1 MAFNAINKLP
11 QNVFTG
17 LFRLRNLDLSNNQI
31 EELNNSV
38 FSACQ
43 ELQYL
48 DLSHNKLTE
57 LSPEVFSGIPALQ
70 VHKYII
76 KVERVFHFGSN
87 LQIKVP
93 DHYSEH
99 LNTLLCK
106 ALKRVIWH
114 LYLSQSE
121 KPSETNPPLIS
132 QVMWLACQKK
142 GYLICDEITN
152 L

>member
-1 MAFNAINKLP
+1 MAYNAINKLP

-17 LFRLRNLDLSNNQI
+17 LFRLTYLDLSNNQI

-70 VHKYII
+70 VSTL
-76 KVERVFHFGSN
+76 KVG
-87 LQIKVP
+87 
-93 DHYSEH
+93 
-99 LNTLLCK
+99 
-106 ALKRVIWH
+106 
-114 LYLSQSE
+114 
-121 KPSETNPPLIS
+121 LIS
-132 QVMWLACQKK
+132 ESFSFWIKYPNK
-142 GYLICDEITN
+142 GAKL
-152 L
+152 LF

>member
-1 MAFNAINKLP
+1 MAYNAINKLP

-70 VHKYII
+70 VHKYILKVGLITEKCSFWI
-76 KVERVFHFGSN
+76 KSPNKGAKS
-87 LQIKVP
+87 
-93 DHYSEH
+93 
-99 LNTLLCK
+99 
-106 ALKRVIWH
+106 
-114 LYLSQSE
+114 LS
-121 KPSETNPPLIS
+121 
-132 QVMWLACQKK
+132 
-142 GYLICDEITN
+142 
-152 L
+152 